1 MADVATAAALQS
13 SSSQYTASMSSMKQA
28 AQSQEQMANMLAESG
43 ERAAALGA
51 DRAVELSEGLQSGG
65 SESDGGGYQEPG
77 RGAQVDI
84 EA

>member
-51 DRAVELSEGLQSGG
+51 DRAVELSEGLQSSG
-65 SESDGGGYQEPG
+65 SDSDGGGYQEQS
-77 RGAQVDI
+77 RGGQVDI